1 MSKQN
6 LFAIARFGVMT
17 ALGAACAASAWA
29 QSSNVMRD
37 QVHARQAARA
47 AQLGVQL
54 PEGSY
59 QPEVVGGH
67 IAKPGKWPFMV
78 SLVDKNTPTNRDAHF
93 CGGSLISK
101 RDVLTAAHCAF
112 PDDAGNLQVL
122 VGTQDFAV
130 GGRRVNVTRITQ
142 HPSYGT
148 AGADS
153 DVSVLRLAEDVTDIA
168 PVAFMTTIAEED
180 QYASV
185 DAMSYGMGWGEMEV
199 KPHAPRRLHD
209 VKVPI
214 VDREV
219 CNGPDSYNG
228 DVDGTMICAG
238 YKEGGKD
245 TCQGDS
251 GSPLVVRDAGKKW
264 NLQVGVVSWGIG
276 CAEPNYYG
284 VYSRL
289 ATLGEW
295 VKEQIAAP

>member
-1 MSKQN
+1 MSKTSR
-6 LFAIARFGVMT
+6 FSMARFSVATVLGT
-17 ALGAACAASAWA
+17 ALAASAWA
-29 QSSNVMRD
+29 QSSNPMRE
-37 QVHARQAARA
+37 QVRARQAARA
-47 AQLGVQL
+47 ALFGMQL
-54 PEGSY
+54 PEGSF

-67 IAKPGKWPFMV
+67 IAKPGRWPFMV
-78 SLVDKNTPTNRDAHF
+78 SLVDKQTATNRDAHF

-112 PDDAGNLQVL
+112 PDDAGYIQVL
-122 VGTQDFAV
+122 IGTQDFAS

-153 DVSVLRLAEDVTDIA
+153 DVAVLRLAEDVTDIQ
-168 PVAFMTTIAEED
+168 PVTFMTTVTQED
-180 QYASV
+180 QYAPV

-214 VDREV
+214 VDRDV
-219 CNGPDSYNG
+219 CNGPDAYNG
-228 DVDGTMICAG
+228 DVDSTMICAG
-238 YKEGGKD
+238 YQQGGKD

-251 GSPLVVRDAGKKW
+251 GGPLVVMDAAKKW
-264 NLQVGVVSWGIG
+264 NLQVGVVSWGIE

-289 ATLGEW
+289 GTLGAW

>member
-1 MSKQN
+1 MSNSN
-6 LFAIARFGVMT
+6 LSSMARFGV
-17 ALGAACAASAWA
+17 AAVLGTACAASAWA
-29 QSSNVMRD
+29 QSSNLMRE
-37 QVHARQAARA
+37 QVQARQAARA
-47 AQLGVQL
+47 ALFGVQL
-54 PEGSY
+54 PEGAY

-67 IAKPGKWPFMV
+67 IAKPGRWPFMV
-78 SLVDKNTPTNRDAHF
+78 SLVDKQTPTNRDAHS
-93 CGGSLISK
+93 CGGSLVSK

-122 VGTQDFAV
+122 IGTQDFAS
-130 GGRRVNVTRITQ
+130 GGRRVNVTRVTQ

-153 DVSVLRLAEDVTDIA
+153 DVSVLRLAEDVTDIE
-168 PVAFMTTIAEED
+168 PVALVTTVAQED
-180 QYASV
+180 QYAPV
-185 DAMSYGMGWGEMEV
+185 DGMSYGMGWGETEV

-214 VDREV
+214 VDRDV
-219 CNGPDSYNG
+219 CNAPDAYNG
-228 DVDGTMICAG
+228 DIDSTMICAG
-238 YKEGGKD
+238 YPQGGKD

-251 GSPLVVRDAGKKW
+251 GGPLVVRDAGQKW
-264 NLQVGVVSWGIG
+264 RLQVGVVSWGWG

-289 ATLGEW
+289 ATLGAW

>member
-1 MSKQN
+1 MSKTSR
-6 LFAIARFGVMT
+6 FSMARFSVATVLGT
-17 ALGAACAASAWA
+17 ALAASAWA
-29 QSSNVMRD
+29 QSSNPMRE

-47 AQLGVQL
+47 ALFGMQL
-54 PEGSY
+54 PEGSF

-67 IAKPGKWPFMV
+67 IAKPGRWPFMV
-78 SLVDKNTPTNRDAHF
+78 SLVDKQTATNRDAHF

-112 PDDAGNLQVL
+112 PDDAGYIQVL
-122 VGTQDFAV
+122 IGTQDFAS

-153 DVSVLRLAEDVTDIA
+153 DVAVLRLAEDVTDIQ
-168 PVAFMTTIAEED
+168 PVTFMTTVTQED
-180 QYASV
+180 QYAPV

-214 VDREV
+214 VDRDV
-219 CNGPDSYNG
+219 CNGPDAYNG
-228 DVDGTMICAG
+228 DVDSTMICAG
-238 YKEGGKD
+238 YQQGGKD

-251 GSPLVVRDAGKKW
+251 GGPLVVRDAAKKW

-289 ATLGEW
+289 GTLGAW